1 MHELKAWSD
10 AAALVLKHGDNAALI
25 AVQNAEELLAKGD
38 QGGYVEW
45 AAIGV
50 VIPLLS
56 RQSTRSE
63 GLKI

>member
-1 MHELKAWSD
+1 MHEKAWSD
-10 AAALVLKHGDNAALI
+10 AAALVKKHGDGAALI
-25 AVQNAEELLAKGD
+25 AFQNAEVLLAKGD

-50 VIPLLS
+50 VIPLLK
-56 RQSTRSE
+56 RQSTYSE